1 MDDKNKFIS
10 FDIETLDITINTT
23 LFPPE
28 KKDQKQDFTRIKYAL
43 FSTISENDDCAV
55 VENDEFLE
63 FRTKYPKNDREKEN
77 INKCRDIAFSFL
89 KFCGIPIIIQ
99 SPDEKLNPSYFIDVG
114 TSSFRN
120 FPALAKLLYPEQLE
134 LCCVIFGPEIKLYN
148 EVISDFIKVMDGL
161 SPSTNSFRISCFNSI
176 KDCEKNLC
184 RFPIPNSRIP
194 QFAKTYRFNKENN
207 LLEYFKNSAIT
218 GIISRIYC
226 YYPFSYVD
234 IGCPEETMI
243 AASSKSE
250 SLFLTPYFGELKFIC
265 KKSLIYETRSK
276 PIIHFLFRSMKY
288 DDINQNLKTFIAA
301 FACSTNII
309 IPFSVPCD
317 DLLKIFSLFNQNQ
330 PDFQFRKIK
339 KDTKSK
345 LKKRIFLYIEIPEGA
360 KRLKLAAN
368 LAFQQLKI
376 FSKMEPF
383 ANTELILC
391 QSLTDL
397 ISLLNEYEERDIT
410 NNFTT
415 NDTNDEGH
423 FLVTKDNLQNGI
435 NYFFEGK

>member
-120 FPALAKLLYPEQLE
+120 FPALTKLLYPEQLE

-207 LLEYFKNSAIT
+207 LLEYFKNSALNY
-218 GIISRIYC
+218 GI
-226 YYPFSYVD
+226 D
-234 IGCPEETMI
+234 
-243 AASSKSE
+243 
-250 SLFLTPYFGELKFIC
+250 
-265 KKSLIYETRSK
+265 
-276 PIIHFLFRSMKY
+276 
-288 DDINQNLKTFIAA
+288 
-301 FACSTNII
+301 
-309 IPFSVPCD
+309 
-317 DLLKIFSLFNQNQ
+317 
-330 PDFQFRKIK
+330 
-339 KDTKSK
+339 
-345 LKKRIFLYIEIPEGA
+345 
-360 KRLKLAAN
+360 
-368 LAFQQLKI
+368 
-376 FSKMEPF
+376 
-383 ANTELILC
+383 
-391 QSLTDL
+391 
-397 ISLLNEYEERDIT
+397 
-410 NNFTT
+410 
-415 NDTNDEGH
+415 
-423 FLVTKDNLQNGI
+423 
-435 NYFFEGK
+435 